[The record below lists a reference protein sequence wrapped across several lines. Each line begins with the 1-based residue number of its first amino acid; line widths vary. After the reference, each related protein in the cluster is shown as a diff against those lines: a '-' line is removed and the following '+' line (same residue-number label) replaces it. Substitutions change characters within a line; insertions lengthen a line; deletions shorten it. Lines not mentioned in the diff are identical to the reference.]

1 MTGSGVQPHQL
12 TVPLSAEPWL
22 APPPPDAQ
30 AVRAVAAIS
39 VAPMAAIARS
49 LRRPRCAVNI
59 LLLGFV
65 AGHCSVPDT
74 ASRRS
79 CAARCDGEG
88 GTPSSGGWPT
98 LMRRGR
104 GREPAQPTVVRRT
117 TSLSPS
123 RALNSIHRS
132 RAQATRP
139 SSGRQYF
146 RKNLEKFPKA
156 RKLAVALVSLAAAI
170 GAG

>member
-49 LRRPRCAVNI
+49 FRRPRCAVNI

-65 AGHCSVPDT
+65 AGHCFVTGT
-74 ASRRS
+74 ASRDAGAPWVRW
-79 CAARCDGEG
+79 G
-88 GTPSSGGWPT
+88 GRDAIVRR
-98 LMRRGR
+98 MRRISMR
-104 GREPAQPTVVRRT
+104 TDREREPA
-117 TSLSPS
+117 
-123 RALNSIHRS
+123 
-132 RAQATRP
+132 
-139 SSGRQYF
+139 
-146 RKNLEKFPKA
+146 
-156 RKLAVALVSLAAAI
+156 
-170 GAG
+170 